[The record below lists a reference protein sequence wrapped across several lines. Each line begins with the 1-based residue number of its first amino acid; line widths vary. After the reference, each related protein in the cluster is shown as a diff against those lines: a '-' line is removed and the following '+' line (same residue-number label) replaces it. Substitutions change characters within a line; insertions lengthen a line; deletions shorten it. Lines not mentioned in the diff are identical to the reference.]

1 MSQKQNEHL
10 NHYVNALDE
19 KEDRQDVTEVE
30 EEVEEDDKTTFAE
43 FYNFIDEFK
52 KKFPRLTPNDYFK
65 IMNSEDF
72 KEDKDDLVKS
82 FLADFDPSSSDPRML
97 DILISLSSIGINI
110 PKQPKLTTLVD
121 DLKIE

>member
-19 KEDRQDVTEVE
+19 KEDKQDVTEVE
-30 EEVEEDDKTTFAE
+30 EEDKTTFAE
-43 FYNFIDEFK
+43 FYEFIDEFK

-110 PKQPKLTTLVD
+110 PKQPALTTLVD

>member
-10 NHYVNALDE
+10 NHYVNVSDE

-30 EEVEEDDKTTFAE
+30 EEDDKTTFAE

-52 KKFPRLTPNDYFK
+52 KNYPRLTPNDYFK

-82 FLADFDPSSSDPRML
+82 FLADFDPASSDPRML